1 MTESNQLVVVANI
14 SFVIVYLHR
23 YVEFFKRVVTF
34 VIFENIFRTCTGYI
48 IIVGDTLLSW
58 FKNKSRVIENENV
71 S

>member
-48 IIVGDTLLSW
+48 IIVGNTLLS
-58 FKNKSRVIENENV
+58 
-71 S
+71 